1 MHLPRYVREG
11 GTPPL
16 SDDPAGSGW
25 RTVVI
30 PTAVGDLTV
39 RAGRRTGRIATVLLH
54 GAAGTWTTWTPLAAY
69 ARDTGRSL
77 ESVIAVDLPGWGDSG
92 ELDPA
97 LNVKDVSHAIAALVR
112 SLGYD
117 DWIVVGHSLGGV
129 VALDVAA
136 RAPGPTRGVVLVAP
150 TGASVIDAIRRPL
163 RGGMRLPGFAGML
176 AVMRALSAFG
186 PGGAAIVEGV
196 AAAGLLPLLT
206 RPLFSA
212 RVDPSVVA
220 AFRTEV
226 RPTAFARAARML
238 AGYDEDAWSVV
249 RCPVQVVRGPRD
261 VFASPRDDVA
271 LAARIPQLRVRTASG
286 TGHFP
291 HVERPDAVLDAI
303 EAIRSGG

>member
-39 RAGRRTGRIATVLLH
+39 RAGRRTGGTATVLLH

-69 ARDTGRSL
+69 ARDTGRTL
-77 ESVIAVDLPGWGDSG
+77 ENVVAVDLPGWGDSG

-97 LNVKDVSHAIAALVR
+97 LHVEDVSHAIADLVR

-117 DWIVVGHSLGGV
+117 DWIVAGHSLGGV
-129 VALDVAA
+129 VALDLAA
-136 RAPGPTRGVVLVAP
+136 RAPGPTVGVVLVAP
-150 TGASVIDAIRRPL
+150 TGASVIDAIRHPL

-196 AAAGLLPLLT
+196 AAAGL
-206 RPLFSA
+206 
-212 RVDPSVVA
+212 
-220 AFRTEV
+220 
-226 RPTAFARAARML
+226 
-238 AGYDEDAWSVV
+238 
-249 RCPVQVVRGPRD
+249 
-261 VFASPRDDVA
+261 
-271 LAARIPQLRVRTASG
+271 
-286 TGHFP
+286 
-291 HVERPDAVLDAI
+291 
-303 EAIRSGG
+303 